1 VRIERV
7 ELFVLRLP
15 LKRAYETSGSRET
28 HQTRVLARV
37 ESDGAVG
44 WGESVAPELPW
55 YSGETPKTVWYAL
68 DEIIVPALLAAELHQ
83 PEDTE
88 RVLWWIREHRMAKAT
103 LEMAIWDLFAKRDGR
118 SLSKV
123 LGGTRDRILCGV
135 AIGIQPSIEEL
146 LETIRRELSAGYQR
160 VKVKIKP
167 GWDGSVAEA
176 IRATFPNLPFMLDA
190 NSAYTLADAPLFK
203 RFDAYKPTMIE
214 QPLAHDDIVDHAT
227 LQRQIETAICL
238 DESIHTGDD
247 ARKAIE
253 LGATRVINI
262 KAGRVGGLTSARRI
276 HDVCRDAGIPVW
288 CGGMLEMGI
297 GRAHNVHLASLAN
310 FKLPG
315 DVSASERYFET
326 EIIGEPFTVQP
337 DGTMRVPTGPG
348 IGVTVLEKLIRKIA
362 VRTKQYRPTRTTVKV
377 RKVAAKTSR
386 VTAKSG
392 KKRTARPAAGR
403 PRAATPRS
411 RR

>member
-1 VRIERV
+1 MRLERV

-28 HQTRVLARV
+28 HQTRVIARV
-37 ESDGAVG
+37 ESEGAVG

-55 YSGETPKTVWYAL
+55 YSGETPRTVWYAL
-68 DEIIVPALLAAELHQ
+68 DEIIIPALLAAELHQ
-83 PEDTE
+83 PEDTD
-88 RVLWWIREHRMAKAT
+88 RLLSWIREHRMAKAT
-103 LEMAIWDLFAKRDGR
+103 LEMAIWDVFAKRDGR
-118 SLSKV
+118 SLSKL

-135 AIGIQPSIEEL
+135 AIGIQPSIDDL
-146 LETIRRELSAGYQR
+146 LDTIRRELAGGYQR

-176 IRATFPNLPFMLDA
+176 IRATFPELPFMLDA
-190 NSAYTLADAPLFK
+190 NSAYTLADVPLFK
-203 RFDAYKPTMIE
+203 RIDAYAPTMIE
-214 QPLAHDDIVDHAT
+214 QPLAHDDIVDHAA
-227 LQRQIETAICL
+227 LQREIKTPICL

-253 LGATRVINI
+253 LGATRIINI

-276 HDVCRDAGIPVW
+276 HDVCRERRIPVW

-297 GRAHNVHLASLAN
+297 GRAHNVHLASLPN
-310 FKLPG
+310 FSLPG
-315 DVSASERYFET
+315 DVSASERYFAT
-326 EIIGEPFTVQP
+326 EIIGEPFTVQS

-362 VRTKQYRPTRTTVKV
+362 VDRKEYRAQRRTTPGTG
-377 RKVAAKTSR
+377 RARGDAAKST
-386 VTAKSG
+386 K
-392 KKRTARPAAGR
+392 ARRAVRSSAGR
-403 PRAATPRS
+403 SRAATPRS

>member
-1 VRIERV
+1 MRVERI
-7 ELFVLRLP
+7 ELFVVRLP

-28 HQTRVLARV
+28 HQTRVIARV
-37 ESDGAVG
+37 ESEGAVG

-68 DEIIVPALLAAELHQ
+68 DEIIIPALLGADLHQ

-88 RVLWWIREHRMAKAT
+88 RILWWIREHRMAKAT

-297 GRAHNVHLASLAN
+297 GRAHNVHLASLPN
-310 FKLPG
+310 FRLPG
-315 DVSASERYFET
+315 DVAASERYFET
-326 EIIGEPFTVQP
+326 EIIGEPFTVEA

-348 IGVTVLEKLIRKIA
+348 IGVTVLEKVIRKIA
-362 VRTKQYRPTRTTVKV
+362 VQTKQYRPARTTAKV
-377 RKVAAKTSR
+377 RQAPAKTARAS
-386 VTAKSG
+386 AKSVT
-392 KKRTARPAAGR
+392 KRTARSAAGR
-403 PRAATPRS
+403 SRAATPRS

>member
-1 VRIERV
+1 MHIERV

-28 HQTRVLARV
+28 HQTRVIARV
-37 ESDGAVG
+37 ESEGAVG

-55 YSGETPKTVWYAL
+55 YSGETPQTVWYAL
-68 DEIIVPALLAAELHQ
+68 DEIIIPALLAADLHQ

-88 RVLWWIREHRMAKAT
+88 RILWWIREHRMAKAT
-103 LEMAIWDLFAKRDGR
+103 LEMAIWDVFAKRDGR

-203 RFDAYKPTMIE
+203 GFDAYKPTMIE

-276 HDVCRDAGIPVW
+276 HDVCRDAEIPVW

-297 GRAHNVHLASLAN
+297 GRAHNVHLASLPN
-310 FKLPG
+310 FRLPG
-315 DVSASERYFET
+315 DVAASERYFET
-326 EIIGEPFTVQP
+326 EIIGEPFTVEP

-362 VRTKQYRPTRTTVKV
+362 VRTKQYRPARMTAKA
-377 RKVAAKTSR
+377 RKAPAKTASA
-386 VTAKSG
+386 TATSV
-392 KKRTARPAAGR
+392 KKRTARSAAGR
-403 PRAATPRS
+403 SQAATRRS

>member
-1 VRIERV
+1 MKIERI

-28 HQTRVLARV
+28 HQTRVIARV
-37 ESDGAVG
+37 ESDGVIG

-55 YSGETPKTVWYAL
+55 YSGETPRTVWYAL
-68 DEIIVPALLAAELHQ
+68 DEIIIPALLDAELHQ

-88 RVLWWIREHRMAKAT
+88 RVLSWIREHRMAKAT
-103 LEMAIWDLFAKRDGR
+103 VEMAIWDLFAKRDGR
-118 SLSKV
+118 SLSKL

-135 AIGIQPSIEEL
+135 AIGIQPSIDEL
-146 LETIRRELSAGYQR
+146 LETIRRELTAGYQR

-176 IRATFPNLPFMLDA
+176 IRNTFPDLPFMLDA

-203 RFDAYKPTMIE
+203 RIDAYTPMMIE
-214 QPLAHDDIVDHAT
+214 QPLGHDDIVDHAA
-227 LQRQIETAICL
+227 LQREITTPICL

-247 ARKAIE
+247 ARKAIG
-253 LGATRVINI
+253 LGATRIINI

-276 HDVCRDAGIPVW
+276 HDVCQEARVPVW

-297 GRAHNVHLASLAN
+297 GRAHNVHLASLPN
-310 FKLPG
+310 FSLPG
-315 DVSASERYFET
+315 DVSASERYFAT

-348 IGVTVLEKLIRKIA
+348 IGVTVLEKVIRTLA
-362 VRTKQYRPTRTTVKV
+362 VETKQYRSARKTVAKATAPPAKATRANAVE
-377 RKVAAKTSR
+377 RA
-386 VTAKSG
+386 
-392 KKRTARPAAGR
+392 ARPSAGR
-403 PRAATPRS
+403 PRAAKPRS